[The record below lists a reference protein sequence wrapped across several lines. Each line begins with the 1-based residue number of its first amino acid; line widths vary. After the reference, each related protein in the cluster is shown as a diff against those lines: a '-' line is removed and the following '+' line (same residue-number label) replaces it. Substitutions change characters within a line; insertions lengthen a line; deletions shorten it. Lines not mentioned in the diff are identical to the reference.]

1 MKPMMI
7 RGTQKLMRE
16 PRSSLRVSTT
26 CITLTAVGKAGGPE
40 AQYDARRDPDQQA
53 EGQAL
58 KDTVHR

>member
-1 MKPMMI
+1 MEGDDDQGDTEVDE
-7 RGTQKLMRE
+7 RAQKLLE
-16 PRSSLRVSTT
+16 GQHHLHY
-26 CITLTAVGKAGGPE
+26 LTAVGKAGGPE